1 MIQVIH
7 KIAIRP
13 ARRKSSTLHSHL
25 VNNALLLYK
34 YQTINA
40 YCVLIHN
47 RRHLDQY
54 ALGMQAIIFWR
65 DFLKTL
71 NSFILV

>member
-40 YCVLIHN
+40 FLLCVNPQPPPFRSIGTWNASHN
-47 RRHLDQY
+47 ILERL
-54 ALGMQAIIFWR
+54 
-65 DFLKTL
+65 LK
-71 NSFILV
+71 NS